1 MAKRIRTKHITIKTY
16 PHRHEADLDKAY
28 LESNGIRVILQG
40 DDLSGIAPGGVFGG
54 QGVRLLVPK
63 NRAGQ
68 AQELLKKATKA
79 AGRKSAG
86 KKSGGQEQEPKE
98 DS

>member
-16 PHRHEADLDKAY
+16 PYRHEADLDKAY

-40 DDLSGIAPGGVFGG
+40 DDPSGIAPGRVFGG
-54 QGVRLLVPK
+54 HGVRLLVPK
-63 NRAGQ
+63 NQAGE
-68 AQELLKKATKA
+68 AQELLKKAVKA
-79 AGRKSAG
+79 GGRKSAG
-86 KKSGGQEQEPKE
+86 KKSGRQEQEPKE